1 MHLIS
6 CKKNDF
12 LITKTIQKIS
22 LYSSETPN
30 KCWQCD
36 YPYKSELFCQK
47 CKTLQ
52 KPPEN
57 LDYFEILGV
66 KKNYDIESKEL
77 HKKYTQLQN
86 ILHPDRF
93 GRRTEK
99 EQEYSANLSSLI
111 SKAFATLKHP
121 LDRGIYLLKLN
132 NLTISDTTKDLKP
145 EFLMEIME
153 KSEEVEA
160 ASNDKDKIIK
170 LIQEITAVLDELSKD
185 ISNAFNNDDLE
196 KAKSLLVKMNYYATL
211 DKVLKKTKQDLGIV
225 D

>member
-1 MHLIS
+1 MRTTLIPIIMKIALKNHKNTVWGYNNCQQMHSICS
-6 CKKNDF
+6 KKNDF
-12 LITKTIQKIS
+12 LITKSIQKLS

-93 GRRTEK
+93 GRRTEV
-99 EQEYSANLSSLI
+99 
-111 SKAFATLKHP
+111 
-121 LDRGIYLLKLN
+121 
-132 NLTISDTTKDLKP
+132 
-145 EFLMEIME
+145 IMM
-153 KSEEVEA
+153 
-160 ASNDKDKIIK
+160 IK
-170 LIQEITAVLDELSKD
+170 LQ
-185 ISNAFNNDDLE
+185 
-196 KAKSLLVKMNYYATL
+196 
-211 DKVLKKTKQDLGIV
+211 
-225 D
+225 